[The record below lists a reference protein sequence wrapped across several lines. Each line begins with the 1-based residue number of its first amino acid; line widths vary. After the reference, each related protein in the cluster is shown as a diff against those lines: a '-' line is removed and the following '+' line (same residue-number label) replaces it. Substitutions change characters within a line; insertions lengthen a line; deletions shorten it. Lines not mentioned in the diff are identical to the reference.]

1 MDLWLHLDILIVLS
15 RKPAPPKPEELIAK
29 LDEKFETVTEE
40 ILKSLEEKSC
50 DINNLKEKDKELL
63 QRIDENFKENQ
74 QDIEIAKKSSYSIL
88 EERISKVQ
96 R

>member
-1 MDLWLHLDILIVLS
+1 MS

-63 QRIDENFKENQ
+63 QCIDENFKENQ

-88 EERISKVQ
+88 EERKSKVQ